1 MSYSYRRHYFEGRF
15 GSLFYLNLQLS
26 KLFRQTVPCETTV
39 MKIPDILS
47 KNTHTQHTTHNT
59 QTQQTRT
66 MLTDISNNK
75 TMAKPTLIIELVPIT
90 TVGENMENEE
100 NNNVSVVSAKKIG
113 AKKKPNLAQSSLKSV
128 PTIPS
133 CLEMAL
139 EMADKAAAVLATARN
154 SAATMLQ
161 TLARGFAQHKVFK
174 RIMRCTSFFVAPN
187 NVDIK
192 KLCNVEEHAM
202 SIHASLQQKLNV
214 VISNGFP
221 GFYWN
226 KNMKKVFI
234 EMCELA
240 AKNAAAAI
248 AVATAQAEDDKA
260 KASASVLLANHAKQ
274 LVEKAKSVESKA
286 AEASIAE
293 EEAKDIEAKKRLK
306 SLSTMFQHSAER
318 MKNKRLARRRT
329 KKNLLTVKKTFNS
342 VGRVRFVLS
351 ANKKAPHKSTL
362 PSSVREQEVSTVRKA
377 PRRLSSLPIPSSKSF
392 KQQDLRA
399 KLDEYKRKKKEKKE
413 HDDMKLKK
421 KKLWRC

>member
-1 MSYSYRRHYFEGRF
+1 
-15 GSLFYLNLQLS
+15 
-26 KLFRQTVPCETTV
+26 
-39 MKIPDILS
+39 
-47 KNTHTQHTTHNT
+47 
-59 QTQQTRT
+59 

-75 TMAKPTLIIELVPIT
+75 TMAKPTIIIELVPIT

-234 EMCELA
+234 EMREVAAKKAAATKAAATNAAAAVTMAMSIHASLQQKLNVVISNGFPGFYWNKNMKKVFIEMCEVT
-240 AKNAAAAI
+240 AKNAAEAI

-421 KKLWRC
+421 KELWRC

>member
-1 MSYSYRRHYFEGRF
+1 
-15 GSLFYLNLQLS
+15 
-26 KLFRQTVPCETTV
+26 
-39 MKIPDILS
+39 
-47 KNTHTQHTTHNT
+47 
-59 QTQQTRT
+59 

-75 TMAKPTLIIELVPIT
+75 TMAKPTMIIELVPIT

-161 TLARGFAQHKVFK
+161 TLARGFAQYKVFK

-234 EMCELA
+234 EMREVAAKKDAATKAAATNAAAAVTMAMSIHASLQQKLNVVISNGFPGFYWNKNMKKVFIEMCEVT
-240 AKNAAAAI
+240 AKNAAEAI

-421 KKLWRC
+421 KELWRC